1 MGKIQVRNAYW
12 IDFLSKVAVL
22 IIMGR
27 GSDDRS
33 VGLEWLRWKM
43 RSCWWKCEK
52 KLSQPFAS
60 PFGMVWM
67 EGILMLKVGR
77 GFLGISSQCIVCA
90 YQNNVFFTPL
100 LLTLAAQKKKHCM
113 FTSISVIVINDRQT
127 IDQSDLMKW
136 RPKHKN
142 QKENQKSKVH

>member
-1 MGKIQVRNAYW
+1 
-12 IDFLSKVAVL
+12 
-22 IIMGR
+22 
-27 GSDDRS
+27 
-33 VGLEWLRWKM
+33 
-43 RSCWWKCEK
+43 
-52 KLSQPFAS
+52 
-60 PFGMVWM
+60 
-67 EGILMLKVGR
+67 MLKVGR